1 MPSSSPYKIF
11 MHTDV
16 GEVRRQLA
24 DAMNSDKFGTEI
36 AAQCKMAVVQ
46 EVMNNAGKKVFQ
58 KEINPL
64 TGLARTRTLITN
76 SYLKN
81 ALLNT
86 TFNTTSTRD
95 VGQKVYLIAKSGEK
109 IGGFAVAI
117 LKHDTK
123 SPDKI
128 IYLDIVCSSAGQ
140 GRAVINATIWIGQ
153 SLHCD
158 VMQLS
163 ALPHVIGYY
172 RNKYGFVRHPNICRP
187 GAKYSTFQRKRE
199 PLENWQ
205 LQYAQDI
212 GPVLYQFG
220 KHRDSPTDGY
230 LMSLCLR
237 DRPLDA
243 QLALPFFDSNV
254 DWNAR
259 TKRSR
264 VPKFRAQKAFAAN
277 QSTIPNY
284 MLKAHIAAFAASPHG
299 AALPI
304 ISQTNKTTSLK
315 RKRSGNVISN
325 TVTGSPRISSYRPSK
340 KTSRY

>member
-1 MPSSSPYKIF
+1 MQVPSSSPFKIF

-16 GEVRRQLA
+16 TEVRKQLA
-24 DAMNSDKFGTEI
+24 DAMNTNKFTTEI
-36 AAQCKMAVVQ
+36 AAQCKMAVMR
-46 EVMNNAGKKVFQ
+46 EVMNNTGKKVMQ
-58 KEINPL
+58 KEINSS
-64 TGLARTRTLITN
+64 GLARTRTLIGN

-81 ALLNT
+81 ALFDT
-86 TFNTTSTRD
+86 TFNETSTRD
-95 VGQKVYLIAKSGEK
+95 VGQKVYLIAKSGIK

-117 LKHDTK
+117 LRHDTK
-123 SPDKI
+123 SSDKI

-140 GRAVINATIWIGQ
+140 GRALINATIWIGQ

-187 GAKYSTFQRKRE
+187 EVKYSTFQRKSE

-205 LQYAQDI
+205 LQYAKDI
-212 GPVLYQFG
+212 GPVLYHFG

-243 QLALPFFDSNV
+243 QLALPFFSDNV
-254 DWNAR
+254 NWSAR
-259 TKRSR
+259 VKRSK
-264 VPKFRAQKAFAAN
+264 VPKFKAQKAFAAN
-277 QSTIPNY
+277 LSTIPNF
-284 MLKAHIAAFAASPHG
+284 MLKAPMMAAVPMIPH
-299 AALPI
+299 A
-304 ISQTNKTTSLK
+304 NKTLK
-315 RKRSGNVISN
+315 RKRSGNVFTN
-325 TVTGSPRISSYRPSK
+325 TVPSSPRILSHRPSK
-340 KTSRY
+340 KLYIRN